1 MKSTIRNM
9 GLNENC
15 KSYLNEL
22 VAFKPEYGWGW
33 TRLDVPE
40 IRVPAQVNGV
50 PFPFHCRIREF
61 FDFRGELRGFV
72 GRVEQAE
79 HIYDGLLVVVSTRV
93 VGTFNFTDNLPHCD
107 IQLGADEPSGEFL
120 AFVSGSPIVNGFGVI
135 GASLQHIAERDL
147 KIGFGK
153 NPSSE

>member
-1 MKSTIRNM
+1 M

-15 KSYLNEL
+15 KIYLNEL
-22 VAFKPEYGWGW
+22 IAFKPEYGWGW
-33 TRLDVPE
+33 TRLDAPE

-61 FDFRGELRGFV
+61 FDYRGELRGFV
-72 GRVEQAE
+72 GRVEQPE

-93 VGTFNFTDNLPHCD
+93 VGTFNFTDNLPRCD
-107 IQLGADEPSGEFL
+107 IQLGADEPSSEFL
-120 AFVSGSPIVNGFGVI
+120 QFVSGSPIVNGFGVV
-135 GASLQHIAERDL
+135 GASLQYIAERDL

-153 NPSSE
+153 SPSSE